1 MKKKF
6 YGIIL
11 ARLNS
16 KGIKK
21 KNLKKI
27 KGKNLIEICL
37 KNIKKSQLLDK
48 KVFLCSE
55 AREILRFADKYKC
68 VSINRPRQLSKD
80 NTHVFEILNYLF
92 IKKKIIKQ
100 EKGFKNFIVLLSPT
114 SPFRSATDIDNA
126 IKKLTKSNC
135 RSLISVTENNNCIF
149 KSIYLNSQKIKP
161 VFKLNF
167 INKNRQE
174 FKKTFRP
181 NGSIFIFDLDLY
193 LKKNKII
200 SSDCSYII
208 NDHKYS
214 VDIDNISDLKYAQYL
229 AK

>member
-1 MKKKF
+1 MKVLILIFLINEKKF

-92 IKKKIIKQ
+92 IKKK
-100 EKGFKNFIVLLSPT
+100 LL
-114 SPFRSATDIDNA
+114 N
-126 IKKLTKSNC
+126 KKKDL
-135 RSLISVTENNNCIF
+135 RILLF
-149 KSIYLNSQKIKP
+149 YY
-161 VFKLNF
+161 
-167 INKNRQE
+167 
-174 FKKTFRP
+174 RP
-181 NGSIFIFDLDLY
+181 LHLLDLQRILTMR
-193 LKKNKII
+193 LKN
-200 SSDCSYII
+200 
-208 NDHKYS
+208 
-214 VDIDNISDLKYAQYL
+214 
-229 AK
+229 